1 MKHVPHETDLVIFV
15 TRSHRLFS
23 SLKTSSLVIHTD
35 TASTQSGRQSLSSLR
50 LSSQNP
56 YMSSVIS
63 THLRNRLFAA
73 TAAAVVSPCR
83 ALSSLRVLPVS
94 STFRLLSTTPSSL
107 RRPRPFSATA
117 TPHIIMTAIQ
127 DIEDLHQEALGQ
139 GKKSYIDPATGFTVF
154 TELLQLKRGTCCG
167 NKCRHCP
174 YGWDQVPGAPPR
186 EAKLTSGDHDTAQAM
201 VTAIMDSAKD
211 ANGQVLTREQKKE
224 KKNVPYTRTGDSGTS
239 QLLTGERR
247 SKDDLNFDALGTVD
261 ELCSFAGVVHAH
273 LNPDCEYGDLNEW
286 MLDIMSRLFDV
297 GSHVAKPKK
306 IKDDSD
312 DDEEGSSSFDHD
324 GVGGGM
330 DPLHIEQLEEWIIAM
345 TDDMPELTSFIL
357 PTGAIAAAHLH
368 VARTVC
374 RRAERR
380 MVPLV
385 KLGTCDPNA
394 MKYVNRLSDFFF
406 TAARWVNFCE
416 GKEEIQ
422 YQRDLSKNQR
432 QRVSRTLRDK
442 K

>member
-1 MKHVPHETDLVIFV
+1 M
-15 TRSHRLFS
+15 
-23 SLKTSSLVIHTD
+23 
-35 TASTQSGRQSLSSLR
+35 
-50 LSSQNP
+50 
-56 YMSSVIS
+56 
-63 THLRNRLFAA
+63 
-73 TAAAVVSPCR
+73 
-83 ALSSLRVLPVS
+83 
-94 STFRLLSTTPSSL
+94 
-107 RRPRPFSATA
+107 
-117 TPHIIMTAIQ
+117 Q

-174 YGWDQVPGAPPR
+174 YGFENVPGAEPR
-186 EAKLTSGDHDTAQAM
+186 EAKLKSGDYDTAQAM
-201 VTAIMDSAKD
+201 VNAILEAARDT
-211 ANGQVLTREQKKE
+211 NGKVMTRAE
-224 KKNVPYTRTGDSGTS
+224 KIATTSKNVPYTRTGDSGTS

-273 LNPDCEYGDLNEW
+273 LDPDCEYGQLNEW
-286 MLDIMSRLFDV
+286 LLDIMSRLFDV

-306 IKDDSD
+306 LDDSD
-312 DDEEGSSSFDHD
+312 DEGSSSFSPN

-330 DPLHIEQLEEWIIAM
+330 DPLHIEQLEEWINVM
-345 TDDMPELTSFIL
+345 TDEMPELTSFIL
-357 PTGAIAAAHLH
+357 PTGAKAAAHLH

-385 KLGTCDPNA
+385 NLGTCDPNA

-416 GKEEIQ
+416 GQDEYQYKREQSKET
-422 YQRDLSKNQR
+422 QR
-432 QRVSRTLRDK
+432 QRVSRTLQDK